1 MWHSCFKLVLAIDIP
16 KTSVDWIKEHNP
28 TNILLMLS
36 LLFSIQSILLFT
48 RICLQIV
55 NFEFHLAL
63 LSSLQ

>member
-1 MWHSCFKLVLAIDIP
+1 MWHSCFKLVLAIDIL

-36 LLFSIQSILLFT
+36 LLFSIQSILLLK

-55 NFEFHLAL
+55 NCEFHLAL